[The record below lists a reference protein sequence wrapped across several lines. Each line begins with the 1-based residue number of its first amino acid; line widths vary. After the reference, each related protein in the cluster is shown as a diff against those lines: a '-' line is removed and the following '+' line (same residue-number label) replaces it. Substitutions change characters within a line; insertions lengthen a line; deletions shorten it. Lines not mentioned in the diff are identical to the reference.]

1 MKIVIS
7 GLTTGIPE
15 DTAHGTRWRALAAAL
30 AGRGHRVVVLDR
42 LAVPETAGIESGGS
56 SNLERVSY
64 TDWDRIA
71 VEAAR
76 HADESALSIVIA
88 HGRDAL
94 AAADL
99 ILNSRAAQ
107 KVIYDP
113 DTPATLARLVAGE
126 PAGTLPLQGLA
137 GFDLLLGSTGGQLL
151 ESLRIRTDAP
161 QAAPLYPWIVPSLH
175 RPPDSKKEFLG
186 DLCCLVPNAAAMRVG
201 LEGLFL
207 EPAQRLARRR
217 FVVAGPDLPEA
228 VTRAANVLVFE
239 NIPLTERAAF
249 FASSTLTLSLV
260 RDDCRASG
268 WCPPPRLLEAAAC
281 GVPIVSDRWDGLE
294 TFFDPGREIL
304 AAAQSDDVTTALM
317 LPRNHLMDLGRR
329 ARQRVLAEHT
339 AERRVQELRTLFDL
353 RGGGGDD

>member
-7 GLTTGIPE
+7 GLTTGYPE

-42 LAVPETAGIESGGS
+42 LAAPEASGLESGSPG
-56 SNLERVSY
+56 NLERLTY
-64 TDWDRIA
+64 TDWPQVA
-71 VEAAR
+71 MEVAR
-76 HADESALSIVIA
+76 HADEAALAIVIA

-94 AAADL
+94 AASDL
-99 ILNSRAAQ
+99 VLNSRAAR
-107 KVIYDP
+107 KVVYDP
-113 DTPATLARLVAGE
+113 DTPATLARLIAGD
-126 PAGTLPLQGLA
+126 PAGTLPPQGLA
-137 GFDLLLGSTGGQLL
+137 GFDLLLGSVGGQLL
-151 ESLRIRTDAP
+151 ETLRLRTDAP

-175 RPPDSKKEFLG
+175 RPADPKKEFLG
-186 DLCCLVPNAAAMRVG
+186 DLCCLVPDAIALRGG
-201 LEGLFL
+201 LDGLFL
-207 EPAQRLARRR
+207 EPAQRLTRRR
-217 FVVAGPDLPEA
+217 FVIAGADLPES
-228 VTRAANVLVFE
+228 VTRAANVLTVP
-239 NIPLTERAAF
+239 NLPLAERAAF

-260 RDDCRASG
+260 RDDSRAAG

-294 TFFDPGREIL
+294 AFFDPGREIL
-304 AAAQSDDVTTALM
+304 AASQSDDVTTALM